1 MYRIGGLWN
10 YAATQLDTVNTTPTI
25 FRSWEHANTPQA
37 GIEVDATAGTL
48 RILQPG
54 LYLAYAML
62 SFIGTTGDTYFA
74 EFRVNG
80 AVGAGF
86 RCCVDGITGGVSHMS
101 VMGGSQLHEGDVVSL
116 YVYSDNAAG
125 SNFTLVDA
133 QFGVFCDVG

>member
-1 MYRIGGLWN
+1 MFRIGGLWN
-10 YAATQLDTVNTTPTI
+10 YGATQLDTVDTTPI
-25 FRSWEHANTPQA
+25 LFRSWEHANSPQM
-37 GIEVDATAGTL
+37 GIEVDKAAGTL

-74 EFRVNG
+74 ELRVNG
-80 AVGAGF
+80 AVGVGF
-86 RCCVDGITGGVSHMS
+86 RCSVDGITGGVSHMS
-101 VMGGSQLHEGDVVSL
+101 VMGGSRLNVGDVVSL

-133 QFGVFCDVG
+133 QFGLFCDVG